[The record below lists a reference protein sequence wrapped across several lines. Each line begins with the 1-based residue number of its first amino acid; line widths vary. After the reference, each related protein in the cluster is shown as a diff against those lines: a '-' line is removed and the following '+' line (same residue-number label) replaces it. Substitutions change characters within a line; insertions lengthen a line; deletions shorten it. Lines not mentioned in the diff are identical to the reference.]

1 MKLAELLTRIPG
13 AELGGD
19 ADLEISAVSHDS
31 RRSGPGTLFVGIRG
45 LVTDGNDFAAAARK
59 KGAVAVC
66 SEEPPRGEG
75 TWVRVPDAREALAL
89 FSAAVLGDP
98 ARSLDLVGVT
108 GTNGK
113 TTTSYLIDSALRAA
127 GESTGL
133 VGTVEYR
140 VGNRIA
146 EAVRTTPE
154 ASDLQALL
162 GEMRDAGCRRAVLE
176 VSSHSL
182 ALKRVHGLEFKLA
195 VFTNLTRDH
204 LDFHGDMD
212 AYFAAKRTLF
222 EKLLRSDG
230 HAILNLDDD
239 RCSELAR
246 VSRGRVWT
254 YSLENP
260 KADLFAEELRL
271 GLDRTRLRARTP
283 VGALELES
291 ALVGRFNVQNL
302 LAALGAGLA
311 LGLPADAVQRGIAT
325 LAGVPGRMEKVEV
338 GQDFTVLVDYAHTD
352 DALKNLLE
360 TVRGLGPRRV
370 ITVFGC
376 GGDRDRSKRP
386 LMGAVAAR
394 LSDVVIL
401 TSDNPRSE
409 PPEAILDDI
418 RRGIPAARAQDTL
431 VIPDRRDAIARALE
445 MGREGVCVVIAG
457 KGHETYQVVRERSVP
472 FDDRQV
478 ARDVLARLAG
488 AGGRGERG
496 DDRDGPQ
503 PGTRARGGRRTPA
516 VPGAGRAGAAVGLD
530 RLAHARAGSA
540 VRRGPWPPL
549 RRPRLPGRSAGAWRR
564 GRARRA

>member
-1 MKLAELLTRIPG
+1 MRLGELVARVPG
-13 AELGGD
+13 AELSGD
-19 ADLEISAVSHDS
+19 AGLEITAVSHDS

-45 LVTDGNDFAAAARK
+45 LVTDGNDFVLAARK

-75 TWVRVPDAREALAL
+75 TWVRVPSAREALAL

-98 ARSLDLVGVT
+98 ARSLELVGVT

-113 TTTSYLIDSALRAA
+113 TTTSYLIDGAMRAA
-127 GESTGL
+127 GESVGL

-154 ASDLQALL
+154 SSELQALFA
-162 GEMRDAGCRRAVLE
+162 EMRDAGCRRAVLE
-176 VSSHSL
+176 VSSHSI
-182 ALKRVHGLEFKLA
+182 ALQRVHGLEFEVA

-212 AYFAAKRTLF
+212 AYFAAKRVLF
-222 EKLLRSDG
+222 EKLLAKDG

-239 RCSELAR
+239 RAAELAR
-246 VSRGRVWT
+246 VSRGRVLT

-260 KADLFAEELRL
+260 KADLLAEDLRL

-283 VGALELES
+283 AGVLEIES
-291 ALVGRFNVQNL
+291 ALVGRFNVSNV

-325 LAGVPGRMEKVEV
+325 LPGVPGRMEKVAA
-338 GQDFTVLVDYAHTD
+338 GQDYAVLVDYAHTD

-409 PPEAILDDI
+409 PPEAILDEI
-418 RRGIPAARAQDTL
+418 RRGIPAARAADTL

-445 MGREGVCVVIAG
+445 MGREGVVIVIAG
-457 KGHETYQVVRERSVP
+457 KGHESYQVLRDRTVP

-478 ARDVLARLAG
+478 ARDTLARLAG
-488 AGGRGERG
+488 AGGKR
-496 DDRDGPQ
+496 
-503 PGTRARGGRRTPA
+503 
-516 VPGAGRAGAAVGLD
+516 
-530 RLAHARAGSA
+530 
-540 VRRGPWPPL
+540 
-549 RRPRLPGRSAGAWRR
+549 
-564 GRARRA
+564 

>member
-1 MKLAELLTRIPG
+1 MTLAELVARLPG
-13 AELGGD
+13 AELTGDGGLD
-19 ADLEISAVSHDS
+19 VAAVTHDS
-31 RRSGPGTLFVGIRG
+31 RRVAAGALFVAIRG
-45 LVTDGNDFAAAARK
+45 LATDGNDFVDAARR

-66 SEEPPRGEG
+66 SEQPPRGEG
-75 TWVRVPDAREALAL
+75 AWLRVKSARQALATL
-89 FSAAVLGDP
+89 SAAVLGDP

-113 TTTSYLIDSALRAA
+113 TTTTYLIDSALRAA
-127 GESTGL
+127 GETVGL

-154 ASDLQALL
+154 SSDLQALFR
-162 GEMRDAGCRRAVLE
+162 EMKDASCRRAVLE
-176 VSSHSL
+176 VSSHSI
-182 ALKRVHGLEFKLA
+182 ALGRVFGLEFRVA

-212 AYFAAKRTLF
+212 AYFAAKRVLF
-222 EKLLRSDG
+222 ERLLREDG
-230 HAILNLDDD
+230 RAIVNLDDD
-239 RCSELAR
+239 RGRELAKL
-246 VSRGRVWT
+246 SRSRAWG
-254 YSLENP
+254 YSLEDP
-260 KADLFAEELRL
+260 AADLFAEELRL

-283 VGALELES
+283 AGVLELES
-291 ALVGRFNVQNL
+291 ALVGRFNAQNV
-302 LAALGAGLA
+302 LAALGAGIA
-311 LGLPADAVQRGIAT
+311 LGLPVDAVQRGIAA
-325 LAGVPGRMEKVEV
+325 LAGVPGRMEKVAL

-376 GGDRDRSKRP
+376 GGDRDRTKRP

-409 PPEAILDDI
+409 PPEAIIGEI
-418 RRGIPAARAQDTL
+418 RRGIPASRAQDTH
-431 VIPDRRDAIARALE
+431 VIPDRRDAIARAIE

-457 KGHETYQVVRERSVP
+457 KGHETFQVLRERSVP

-478 ARDVLARLAG
+478 AKDALARLAG
-488 AGGRGERG
+488 AGGKR
-496 DDRDGPQ
+496 
-503 PGTRARGGRRTPA
+503 
-516 VPGAGRAGAAVGLD
+516 
-530 RLAHARAGSA
+530 
-540 VRRGPWPPL
+540 
-549 RRPRLPGRSAGAWRR
+549 
-564 GRARRA
+564 